1 MILQGFSTW
10 WVSLSRGNV
19 GRFLHGFCWWI
30 SHAVG
35 AGSGSDAAGS
45 CEIGI
50 GLWVAGDLEQR
61 ELGGRA
67 VGGREAARG
76 EFGVIVNVI
85 FSSRRP
91 ATRWSSAGP
100 EMELDGNP
108 SGQ

>member
-1 MILQGFSTW
+1 MNF
-10 WVSLSRGNV
+10 
-19 GRFLHGFCWWI
+19 GRFWNRFCGWI
-30 SHAVG
+30 LPEIGVESACVAV
-35 AGSGSDAAGS
+35 GS

-61 ELGGRA
+61 ELGLKA
-67 VGGREAARG
+67 VGGRGAGGG